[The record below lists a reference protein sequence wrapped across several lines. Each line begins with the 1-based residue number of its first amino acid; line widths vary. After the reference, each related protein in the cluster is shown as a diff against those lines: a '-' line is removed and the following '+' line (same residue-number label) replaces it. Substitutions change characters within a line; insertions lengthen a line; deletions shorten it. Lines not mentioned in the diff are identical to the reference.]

1 MSGCLHVPL
10 HMCVISACSTD
21 SCLHSLPNELSDLVL
36 HTESSTRLPSGLR
49 KSPRGRRAAA
59 AAAEETRSSA
69 AAEAAS
75 AHARE
80 AAALAAAA
88 EAAAAGAAE
97 ARAFGR
103 GTGAALAELD
113 GDVADFA
120 AARFQRDP
128 RSGEQPTGPAHA
140 VPFSYGRLQ
149 FGLLCNGPCVA
160 SEVLTTCSA
169 VRPAEAASA
178 CHVLGHLGLPVKQ
191 RAQLCTACCS
201 ACTGAPNAAAR
212 CRAASPE
219 RRGAR
224 AQARARSCARRR
236 CRRPATRPA
245 CARRR
250 PTRSWPTSGGSAAA
264 RRTRRWRRRPRS
276 LKVTSVLCGM
286 CGTCE
291 TGCLIAYCPDCA
303 VTLLSEQRG
312 LGAGDAFCGAER
324 WSVGCCVAIA
334 APGPCRGGLGGRGSA
349 AQGPGVCQTR
359 RRSLVRAGADAQMEL
374 DGEQGDCGARA
385 GGGDGAENA
394 NPNRPPAQAP
404 APEAKPSRI
413 PLQPAGR
420 AGAGGRG
427 GSRGCSPVRQR

>member
-1 MSGCLHVPL
+1 MHAAQTRAFTAYLRSFP
-10 HMCVISACSTD
+10 
-21 SCLHSLPNELSDLVL
+21 DLVL
-36 HTESSTRLPSGLR
+36 HTESSTRLPSGLH

-59 AAAEETRSSA
+59 AAAEEPRSSP

-88 EAAAAGAAE
+88 EASAAGAAE

-103 GTGAALAELD
+103 GTGVALVELD

-149 FGLLCNGPCVA
+149 LGLFCNGPCVA

-178 CHVLGHLGLPVKQ
+178 CHVLGHLGLLVKQ
-191 RAQLCTACCS
+191 RPQLCTACCP

-224 AQARARSCARRR
+224 AQARSRSCARRR

-250 PTRSWPTSGGSAAA
+250 PTRCWPTSGGNAAA

-276 LKVTSVLCGM
+276 PKVTSAPCGAAQ
-286 CGTCE
+286 E
-291 TGCLIAYCPDCA
+291 TG
-303 VTLLSEQRG
+303 LLAALTVQRV
-312 LGAGDAFCGAER
+312 GDLA
-324 WSVGCCVAIA
+324 S
-334 APGPCRGGLGGRGSA
+334 SA
-349 AQGPGVCQTR
+349 AQVGVML
-359 RRSLVRAGADAQMEL
+359 S
-374 DGEQGDCGARA
+374 
-385 GGGDGAENA
+385 
-394 NPNRPPAQAP
+394 
-404 APEAKPSRI
+404 
-413 PLQPAGR
+413 AGR
-420 AGAGGRG
+420 KCWSFRYCAAAAAQGHR
-427 GSRGCSPVRQR
+427 R